1 MRAMRSRSWLA
12 ALAAATTAAACA
24 APSRQLSTRIVEDP
38 ITLPRRMAS
47 VSIGVTAVHYEPTD
61 AQGVLVV
68 PGLRFGIT
76 DRLEWADLLGLRY
89 AFLDDRPAD
98 GRAPMPFSLALR
110 AGLRGIGYSSLDGM
124 IVLPV
129 VSLDALK
136 HVADRWALSLG
147 ADWQVQWIEHPS
159 AFAFASTPAYGRTL
173 GYSARRWSTITLH
186 AAATR
191 QLSPRVALGVVPALA
206 QNTDC
211 VEPTCDWKWRSASLA
226 GVLGVRPLSWLT
238 VRLVPAVGVRHRP
251 DLPLPTTY
259 PDGTPIM
266 IQPLTVTWVS
276 LTGWLDFYW

>member
-1 MRAMRSRSWLA
+1 LA
-12 ALAAATTAAACA
+12 ALAALAWAVAAACA
-24 APSRQLSTRIVEDP
+24 APSRQLTTRIVEDP
-38 ITLPRRMAS
+38 ITLPKRMAS
-47 VSIGVTAVHYEPTD
+47 VSMRVGAVHHEPTD
-61 AQGVLVV
+61 AQGVFVTS
-68 PGLRFGIT
+68 GFRFGIT
-76 DRLEWADLLGLRY
+76 DHLEWADLGLRY

-98 GRAPMPFSLALR
+98 GRPPTPFSLALR
-110 AGLRGIGYSSLDGM
+110 AGLMGIGYSSLDGM

-147 ADWQVQWIEHPS
+147 ADWQAQWVEHPS
-159 AFAFASTPAYGRTL
+159 AFVFASTPSYSRTL

-191 QLSPRVALGVVPALA
+191 QLSPRVALGVVPAVA

-211 VEPTCDWKWRSASLA
+211 VEPTCDWKWRSASVA
-226 GVLGVRPLSWLT
+226 VVLGVRPLSWLT
-238 VRLVPAVGVRHRP
+238 VRLAPAVGVRHRP

-276 LTGWLDFYW
+276 LSGWLDFYW